1 MEPEGGGGARGGGG
15 LGVRLLP
22 PGRGIEQD
30 DAPLLLGG
38 VSDMDPEHG
47 HPYHRRPRQRKQ
59 PPLHW
64 AVAGLI
70 LFGFSAPAALV
81 TVPFAMGAA
90 GFLLGTLAL
99 VVLTA
104 ATAGGALMLLE
115 IYLAHPWCQ
124 NMPELGEAAMVR
136 VVCVRKEHRPL
147 SGPANPLD
155 RSSPSHTHVPS
166 HIPLQGRV
174 GKRVA
179 ATCQMIN
186 FIGFLPVALYIA
198 GGALQVLLT

>member
-1 MEPEGGGGARGGGG
+1 MEDGGSGGARGVRGG

-22 PGRGIEQD
+22 PGNGIED
-30 DAPLLLGG
+30 TEAPPLLLGPG
-38 VSDMDPEHG
+38 PDPAEHYLHHQ
-47 HPYHRRPRQRKQ
+47 HPRRRKQ
-59 PPLHW
+59 QPLHW

-90 GFLLGTLAL
+90 GLLLGTLAL

-104 ATAGGALMLLE
+104 ATAVGALMLLE

-136 VVCVRKEHRPL
+136 
-147 SGPANPLD
+147 
-155 RSSPSHTHVPS
+155 
-166 HIPLQGRV
+166 
-174 GKRVA
+174 
-179 ATCQMIN
+179 
-186 FIGFLPVALYIA
+186 
-198 GGALQVLLT
+198 